1 MIDMKDNKPTLR
13 ADSYANAITGLATP
27 ADKSLGGFH
36 YRRHDLGVEQLNS
49 IYEQDAIAARI
60 VDRVVDDSIREGF
73 RVAGPDAAAFDFG
86 SIDSEIED
94 LDALNI
100 VADGWRWSR
109 LYGGA
114 LLILVV
120 NDGQTMDQPL
130 NLETATRLSSIQV
143 VEAPYVLPAG
153 YNPGLGARAFRNPE
167 HYDITVPFGSAKLR
181 RVHRSRTI
189 RIDGLKV
196 SPTRMIAKNGW
207 GPSVIDRVYTE
218 ISQLGEVM
226 GYCRSIM
233 HDISI
238 QVYKLDGFRDQLCGS
253 AQSQAEMRQILETIR
268 FSVDNL
274 HVLALDSADEYSEV
288 SRNVSGLKELTDK
301 FVDALVRATDM
312 PRTIL
317 LGEQPGGLNA
327 SSDSEIRAWFDHV
340 ASQQKQI
347 LAPVIS
353 RVMEILLA
361 VRSNRG
367 EDVPEEWTIEFPPL
381 WQPTADER
389 SQTYLRQ
396 AQADQI
402 YFLNG
407 VLSADEIR
415 ARLVSEG
422 MIEAIEMPD
431 TDGGEGG
438 T

>member
-1 MIDMKDNKPTLR
+1 MTNEKPTLR

-27 ADKSLGGFH
+27 ADKSIGGFF
-36 YRRHDLGVEQLNS
+36 YRRHDLGVEQLNA
-49 IYEQDAIAARI
+49 IYEQDSIAARI
-60 VDRVVDDSIREGF
+60 VDRVVDDAIREGF
-73 RVAGPDAAAFDFG
+73 RVAGSDAAGFDMS
-86 SIDSEIED
+86 SIDSELED
-94 LDALNI
+94 LDALNT
-100 VADGWRWSR
+100 VADGWRWGR

-130 NLETATRLSSIQV
+130 NLDTATRLSSIQV
-143 VEAPYVLPAG
+143 VEAPYVSPAG

-167 HYDITVPFGSAKLR
+167 HYDITIPFGSAKIR

-189 RIDGLKV
+189 RVDGLKV
-196 SPTRMIAKNGW
+196 SATRMIAKAGW

-226 GYCRSIM
+226 GYCRSIL

-238 QVYKLDGFRDQLCGS
+238 QVYKLEGFRDQLCGS
-253 AQSQAEMRQILETIR
+253 SQSQAEMRQILETIR
-268 FSVDNL
+268 YSVDNL
-274 HVLALDSADEYSEV
+274 HVLALDSADDYAEV

-327 SSDSEIRAWFDHV
+327 SADSEIRAWFDHV

-347 LAPVIS
+347 LSPILS
-353 RVMEILLA
+353 RVVEIMFA
-361 VRSNRG
+361 VRRNRG
-367 EDVPEEWTIEFPPL
+367 EVVPEEWMIDFPPL

-389 SQTYLRQ
+389 SQTYLRS

-407 VLSADEIR
+407 IMSADEIR
-415 ARLVSEG
+415 ARLVDEG
-422 MIEAIEMPD
+422 LIEAVEVPN
-431 TDGGEGG
+431 TDGGDGGG